1 MTEEELLVEL
11 RKPHTELRR
20 ALGSVSDWTI
30 CRRVQTTLVSIS
42 TVDPETVWKMVA
54 KGLLFV
60 GKSDSLDFVLLSTP
74 SNEQKWKKL
83 QKIAREIARLSS
95 DDFVMSFPVDKEDNK
110 SETVALL
117 VSAWYSLQQHGL
129 DKWLLEG
136 TSVVREKETW

>member
-1 MTEEELLVEL
+1 MTEEELLAEL
-11 RKPHTELRR
+11 HKSGTILRR
-20 ALGSVSDWTI
+20 PLGSVGDWVVYKVNVPVMPRI
-30 CRRVQTTLVSIS
+30 VA
-42 TVDPETVWKMVA
+42 DPETVWKMVA

-83 QKIAREIARLSS
+83 QKIAREIARLTA
-95 DDFVMSFPVDKEDNK
+95 DDLNVLTPHTDENHKKVVDIMRNAREQLDID
-110 SETVALL
+110 SI
-117 VSAWYSLQQHGL
+117 